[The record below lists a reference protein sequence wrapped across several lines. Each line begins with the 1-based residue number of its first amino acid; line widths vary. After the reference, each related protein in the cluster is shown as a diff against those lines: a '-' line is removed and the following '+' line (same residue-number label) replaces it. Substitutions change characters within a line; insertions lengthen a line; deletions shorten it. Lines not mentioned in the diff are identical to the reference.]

1 MFTRSAGNFQ
11 ILVRAT
17 LNKNTIK
24 HLNADCKEIDGR
36 TGQGYK
42 TIRKQ
47 FCHPLT
53 GRIIDSILCKVFVDI
68 IVKAYQHQNETMKME
83 VLWETGKHSYS
94 SACF

>member
-47 FCHPLT
+47 FLSPLD
-53 GRIIDSILCKVFVDI
+53 R
-68 IVKAYQHQNETMKME
+68 AYH
-83 VLWETGKHSYS
+83 
-94 SACF
+94 